1 MPDALIWGASGGI
14 GGAVVRHFKEA
25 GWRVFAAARH
35 EENIP
40 PEADFTYHFDATDP
54 QSADQV
60 ALLVSQEI
68 EETLDLIVYAA
79 GGVVSG
85 KLDRLDADAWTQS
98 SAANLDG
105 AVRAANASLNLL
117 SKHGHMV
124 FIGAYV
130 EKITLPKMGA
140 YATAKAGLQTMVE
153 ILRKENRR
161 RKITLVRPPAV
172 DTPFWENVPFSLPD
186 SAITPDAVASAIV
199 EHVNADKD
207 GMLDL

>member
-14 GGAVVRHFKEA
+14 GSALVNQLKEN

-40 PEADFTYHFDATDP
+40 PTADFTYHFDASDP
-54 QSADQV
+54 KSADQV
-60 ALLVSQEI
+60 ALLVAQEI
-68 EETLDLIVYAA
+68 DETIDLAVYAA
-79 GGVVSG
+79 GGVVPG
-85 KLDRLDADAWTQS
+85 KLDRLEADAWGQS

-105 AVRAANASLNLL
+105 AVHAARASLNLL
-117 SKHGHMV
+117 SKGGHLV

-140 YATAKAGLQTMVE
+140 YAAAKAGLQTMVD

-172 DTPFWENVPFSLPD
+172 DTAFWENVPFSLPD
-186 SAITPDAVASAIV
+186 SAISPNAVASAII
-199 EHVNADKD
+199 EHVSADKD
-207 GMLDL
+207 GTLDL

>member
-14 GGAVVRHFKEA
+14 GSALVNQLKES

-40 PEADFTYHFDATDP
+40 DSADFTFHFDANDP
-54 QSADQV
+54 LSIEQV
-60 ALLVSQEI
+60 VRLTAQEI
-68 EETLDLIVYAA
+68 DETVDLVVYAA
-79 GGVVSG
+79 GGVVPG
-85 KLDRLDADAWTQS
+85 KLDQLDANSWRQS

-105 AVRAANASLNLL
+105 AIHAARASLDILP
-117 SKHGHMV
+117 KGGHLV

-140 YATAKAGLQTMVE
+140 YAAAKAGLQTMVE

-172 DTPFWENVPFSLPD
+172 DTAFWENVPFSLPD
-186 SAITPDAVASAIV
+186 SAISPNAVASAIV
-199 EHVNADKD
+199 EHVNADRD
-207 GMLDL
+207 GFLDL